1 MFISQVDE
9 RREGR
14 GDTSNDYVG
23 SFVTLDHSYF
33 DAEIHDL
40 HMRGRRNHRR
50 LCVDEGRE

>member
-40 HMRGRRNHRR
+40 HICGRRNHRR